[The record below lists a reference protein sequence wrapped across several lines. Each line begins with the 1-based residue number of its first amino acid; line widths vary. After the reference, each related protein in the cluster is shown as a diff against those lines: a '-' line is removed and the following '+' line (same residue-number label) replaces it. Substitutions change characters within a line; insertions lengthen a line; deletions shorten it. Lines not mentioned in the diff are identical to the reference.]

1 MQQQTILQAALCSMM
16 LISPPAL
23 RAADLAVIDQSGQ
36 YNEGALSVNQAAGNL
51 NQQANIR
58 AIANNP
64 DGQASAQVSA
74 SLINHNRSSAAPD
87 QASAMITGDSFS
99 HNTGVVGVNQIAGS
113 QNSTANMVGIAYGG
127 SGTVAAASDALLAGT
142 RAPSG
147 SAEPVSPINYQ
158 ASISDQ
164 AFQGTKGVVQVNQV
178 AGALN
183 QAVNTLTVSFVRPEG
198 N

>member
-1 MQQQTILQAALCSMM
+1 MRLQTIWRTALCSAL

-23 RAADLAVIDQSGQ
+23 RAADQAVIDNSGQ

-64 DGQASAQVSA
+64 DGQAAVTLSAGLTNGNRAPMA
-74 SLINHNRSSAAPD
+74 SG
-87 QASAMITGDSFS
+87 QASARIDGDSFS
-99 HNTGVVGVNQIAGS
+99 HNTGVVGVNQSAGS
-113 QNSTANMVGIAYGG
+113 QNSTANLVGIAYGG
-127 SGTVAAASDALLAGT
+127 SGTVLAASDALLAGT
-142 RAPSG
+142 HAPSG
-147 SAEPVSPINYQ
+147 AAEQTTPTNYQ

-164 AFQGTKGVVQVNQV
+164 AFQGTRGVVQVNQV

>member
-1 MQQQTILQAALCSMM
+1 MLQQTIWRSALCSIL

-23 RAADLAVIDQSGQ
+23 RAADQAVIDNSGQ
-36 YNEGALSVNQAAGNL
+36 HNEGALSVNQAAGNF

-64 DGQASAQVSA
+64 DGQAAVAVSA
-74 SLINHNRSSAAPD
+74 GLTNRNRVSMTP
-87 QASAMITGDSFS
+87 QASARIEGDSFS
-99 HNTGVVGVNQIAGS
+99 HNTGVVGVNQTAGS

-127 SGTVAAASDALLAGT
+127 SGTVSAASDAMLAGT

-147 SAEPVSPINYQ
+147 TAESASPVNYQ